1 LTKRNRRSVPKRLD
15 RVVRRACTFIH
26 ATRPSRGSL
35 IYLLAPVL
43 VDKSGHD
50 PTFSPQILSRP
61 FDLFHARARGVA
73 DVATCR
79 AAVLFNTLVSVGAS
93 VGRSGGG
100 RPTDP
105 DFPHKT
111 DRQRNKSW
119 VRPRRDCGASTV
131 RECGRI
137 WVGFEKL
144 ENLTSVFPNLI
155 SSKRRVAITHMR
167 S

>member
-1 LTKRNRRSVPKRLD
+1 MRANSSERF
-15 RVVRRACTFIH
+15 RRAMSNLITFISH
-26 ATRPSRGSL
+26 VHSRHEAQQGVP
-35 IYLLAPVL
+35 IYLLSPVL

-61 FDLFHARARGVA
+61 FDLFHASAGVA

-105 DFPHKT
+105 DSSPPPLEH
-111 DRQRNKSW
+111 
-119 VRPRRDCGASTV
+119 
-131 RECGRI
+131 REGS
-137 WVGFEKL
+137 L
-144 ENLTSVFPNLI
+144 
-155 SSKRRVAITHMR
+155 
-167 S
+167 

>member
-1 LTKRNRRSVPKRLD
+1 MRANSSERF
-15 RVVRRACTFIH
+15 RRAMCNHSYHTFIH

-50 PTFSPQILSRP
+50 PTFSPQI
-61 FDLFHARARGVA
+61 HAGLLIYFMPARGVA
-73 DVATCR
+73 DVPTCR

-111 DRQRNKSW
+111 DRQRLKSW
-119 VRPRRDCGASTV
+119 LRPWRTRSLEVHERDPYSRCS
-131 RECGRI
+131 
-137 WVGFEKL
+137 
-144 ENLTSVFPNLI
+144 
-155 SSKRRVAITHMR
+155 
-167 S
+167 